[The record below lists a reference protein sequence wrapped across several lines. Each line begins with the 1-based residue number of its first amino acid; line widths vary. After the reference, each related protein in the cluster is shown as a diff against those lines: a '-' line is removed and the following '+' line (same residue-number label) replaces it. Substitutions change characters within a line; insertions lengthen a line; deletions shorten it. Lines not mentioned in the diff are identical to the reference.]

1 MRKYERP
8 KIMKVRGEGLNPGRP
23 GPVSRLPEKRP
34 VIAAWLSFLGLSV
47 GFVAFVLLVLHWAAP
62 SAS

>member
-1 MRKYERP
+1 
-8 KIMKVRGEGLNPGRP
+8 MKVRGEGLNPGRP